1 MVTQNQ
7 ERITEATL
15 LRMDDP
21 INLSCWHIWNGGK
34 STYFIEFLWKLNTIM
49 HESTQQWNW
58 CQYILAIVIVTI
70 ERNKAICVPITN
82 HIRPYRREAC
92 SGMPWDGIFRPLA
105 HLLRGLSF
113 WRVTLILG
121 VVCLTHGQHV
131 FYLDKNYDLTGA
143 FWESSL
149 PNRFP

>member
-1 MVTQNQ
+1 MLTYTKWGQKCLLHRVLV
-7 ERITEATL
+7 EIKHDYAWKHSATKL
-15 LRMDDP
+15 A
-21 INLSCWHIWNGGK
+21 LSAK
-34 STYFIEFLWKLNTIM
+34 
-49 HESTQQWNW
+49 
-58 CQYILAIVIVTI
+58 YILAIVIVTI

-82 HIRPYRREAC
+82 HMCPYRREAC

-105 HLLRGLSF
+105 HLLTGLSF

-121 VVCLTHGQHV
+121 VVCLTHGQRV
-131 FYLDKNYDLTGA
+131 FYLDKNCDLTGA